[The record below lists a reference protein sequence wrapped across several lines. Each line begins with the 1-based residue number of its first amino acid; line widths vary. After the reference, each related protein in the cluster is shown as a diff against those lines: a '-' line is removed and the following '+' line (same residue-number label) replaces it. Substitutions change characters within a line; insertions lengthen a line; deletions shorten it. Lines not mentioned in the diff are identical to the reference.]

1 VTSAHLQSILGGM
14 VGVTTEDTGTATPA
28 FQGFA
33 WQVAGKTGT
42 AEALHSYMVASS
54 TQTTT
59 AVWIGNIEGDQ
70 NMRRISIGGILA
82 SNLRTYL
89 MKPILASLNASAVYG
104 AGGTFTE
111 PTGTLLRG
119 TTYRA
124 QIPSP
129 SPAPTPSPPP
139 APTTGPGS
147 GPGNG
152 NGGGHRKP

>member
-1 VTSAHLQSILGGM
+1 
-14 VGVTTEDTGTATPA
+14 
-28 FQGFA
+28 
-33 WQVAGKTGT
+33 
-42 AEALHSYMVASS
+42 
-54 TQTTT
+54 
-59 AVWIGNIEGDQ
+59 
-70 NMRRISIGGILA
+70 
-82 SNLRTYL
+82 

-129 SPAPTPSPPP
+129 SPAPIPSPSPAPTPSPSP
-139 APTTGPGS
+139 APTTGPGN

>member
-1 VTSAHLQSILGGM
+1 
-14 VGVTTEDTGTATPA
+14 
-28 FQGFA
+28 
-33 WQVAGKTGT
+33 
-42 AEALHSYMVASS
+42 MVASS

-124 QIPSP
+124 QIPYP
-129 SPAPTPSPPP
+129 SPAPTPSPSP
-139 APTTGPGS
+139 APTTGPGN